1 MNNKVENKEE
11 LTLNDC
17 IKLGIVPLMKSKNGL
32 NEQVVKV
39 IKTVDK
45 MVNVNPLLREQILNM
60 QLFIMDKFGD
70 IDCED
75 QVVPVESG

>member
-1 MNNKVENKEE
+1 
-11 LTLNDC
+11 
-17 IKLGIVPLMKSKNGL
+17 
-32 NEQVVKV
+32 
-39 IKTVDK
+39 

>member
-32 NEQVVKV
+32 NEQVVKLS
-39 IKTVDK
+39 K
-45 MVNVNPLLREQILNM
+45 Q
-60 QLFIMDKFGD
+60 
-70 IDCED
+70 
-75 QVVPVESG
+75 